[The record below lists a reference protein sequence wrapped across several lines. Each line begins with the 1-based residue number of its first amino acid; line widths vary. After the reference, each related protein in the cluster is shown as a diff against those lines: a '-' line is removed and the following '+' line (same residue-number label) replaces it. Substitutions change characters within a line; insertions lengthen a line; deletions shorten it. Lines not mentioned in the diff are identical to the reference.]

1 MQLKI
6 IKKDGS
12 IEEYMYTKAFASFS
26 NALDLV
32 DQPNIFAAEQFAEAM
47 TYYLYHNKKSP
58 TATSDE
64 IHLMVQAILTSTGYE
79 NAAAAFNEYHLVRK
93 LKRKRTEVIDY
104 KDDPSDTNPSIT
116 MWRKSKIV
124 DDLVTQKNIDRNVA
138 RAIAS
143 SVEEKVLN
151 IGINRVRRSLIKQLV
166 LADTE
171 AMLKAQKQLLD
182 I

>member
-12 IEEYMYTKAFASFS
+12 IEDYMHTKAFASFS

-32 DQPNIFAAEQFAEAM
+32 DQPNIFAAEQFAEAL
-47 TYYLYHNKKSP
+47 TYYLYHNKKSA
-58 TATSDE
+58 TASSDE

-79 NAAAAFNEYHLVRK
+79 NAAAAINEYHLVRK

-104 KDDPSDTNPSIT
+104 KDDPSDQNPSVT

-124 DDLVTQKNIDRNVA
+124 NDLVNNEKIDRNVA
-138 RAIAS
+138 RAIAA

-151 IGINRVRRSLIKQLV
+151 IGINRIRRSLIKQLV
-166 LADTE
+166 LTDTD
-171 AMLKAQKQLLD
+171 AMLKAQKQLQD